1 MKVAVVGGG
10 PSGLVAAKT
19 LLDFG
24 HDVVLLERE
33 ACMGG
38 VWSRFR
44 GYPLLRLLNTK
55 HSFRFST
62 LGMPRNFDLF
72 PTKGQVSHYLDM
84 YIAQHNL
91 ASIMRLAT
99 AVTCMRPRNDSG
111 GSAGWILTLNGG
123 RQESFD
129 HVVVCTGSCS
139 KPCVPEIKGR
149 EAFEAAGGLCL
160 HSNQLLDRSLLQGR
174 RVVVVGF
181 GQSALEVA
189 SLAAAAGASRTT
201 LVARRVT
208 WKLPST
214 LLGLVSLDRLLVNR
228 FGEALLSMGRA
239 PTWSWKRALRAVLL
253 SLVELSARCEF
264 KLGSN
269 NLLPKYDLATA
280 IDHHDVRDLYAGR
293 ASHEAKQMFFDL
305 VDQGAVSIVRDATI
319 RVLKADRSVL
329 LSNGSTRGLSA
340 DVVIFA
346 TGYQRGLPDFVPA
359 HVRTECALLYRGI
372 LPSGPSAPDGLTF
385 IGLQTHTHTQA
396 HARTRFTAM
405 TLLVAELSALW
416 IARHLEGRIFLPAS
430 CDCDESTQAHAKTP
444 LAHIDALL
452 SDLGAELGWFA
463 RTVRQGLGVVADDP
477 ALYDGVWDRVA
488 QIRAAEIQT
497 GKLMLPAAAAG
508 KAHEESDT
516 VGGPLEGAQ
525 SSSEQVS
532 ADGEELAMPGALSL
546 DPAHPDAEEK
556 EAEEVKEEEEEEEKK
571 EKEEEGEETGDE
583 DETVQGDDVAPPK
596 EAVPEEDKGIK
607 GTQQANE
614 GHEEQAESVEEDKEN
629 VVRGEEGEGDSAK
642 GKDAESSDEE
652 EAKVEGVQEVEAEK
666 AGEEV
671 DDKEEEVE
679 EKEDEQIDESCATIS
694 EVGETG
700 KKTDDTVVEKELD
713 DATVEQEAGRG
724 EDYAEHKG
732 LDAIK
737 RALSLLQSKGKSDSS
752 SLERKRPPSVI
763 SLSKC
768 KIMSHMPTTMTTMMG
783 SASKGHRPI
792 PAKAVR
798 RQPSPAP
805 VARHARIQDPL
816 GVRLLWKR
824 PKQPPSTSSSFSASV
839 QNDQFP
845 FSPPL
850 SRSSFSSSAAPSLAS
865 SPSSFTVSVSS
876 GDRSPRVRTP
886 SLLDRLDD
894 CSTAVEIKA
903 IFDKQQQHQAAN
915 VSHVGCPLVKP
926 IARRGPLT
934 TPPQQQHPPAL
945 IRITSQG
952 LLEVVDSD

>member
-1 MKVAVVGGG
+1 
-10 PSGLVAAKT
+10 
-19 LLDFG
+19 
-24 HDVVLLERE
+24 
-33 ACMGG
+33 
-38 VWSRFR
+38 
-44 GYPLLRLLNTK
+44 
-55 HSFRFST
+55 
-62 LGMPRNFDLF
+62 MPRNFDLF

-99 AVTCMRPRNDSG
+99 AVTCMRPRSDGS
-111 GSAGWILTLNGG
+111 GSAGWSLTLNGS

-139 KPCVPEIKGR
+139 KPCIPEIKGK

-160 HSNQLLDRSLLQGR
+160 HSSQLLDRSLLQGR

-214 LLGLVSLDRLLVNR
+214 LLGLVSLDRLFVNR
-228 FGEALLSMGRA
+228 FGEALLSMGQA
-239 PTWSWKRALRAVLL
+239 PSWSWKRALRAVLL
-253 SLVELSARCEF
+253 SLVELSARCEL

-269 NLLPKYDLATA
+269 NLLPKSDLATA
-280 IDHHDVRDLYAGR
+280 IDQHDVGDLYAGK
-293 ASHEAKQMFFDL
+293 ASHEAKQTFFDL
-305 VDQGAVSIVRDATI
+305 VDQGAISIVRDATI
-319 RVLKADRSVL
+319 RELKADRSVL

-372 LPSGPSAPDGLTF
+372 LPASTAIDGLTF
-385 IGLQTHTHTQA
+385 IGLQTQTQTQ
-396 HARTRFTAM
+396 TRFTAM
-405 TLLVAELSALW
+405 TPLVAELSALW

-430 CDCDESTQAHAKTP
+430 SDESAQVQAHAHAETP
-444 LAHIDALL
+444 LSHIDALL

-463 RTVRQGLGVVADDP
+463 RTVRQGLGAVADDP

-488 QIRAAEIQT
+488 QIRTAEIQT
-497 GKLMLPAAAAG
+497 GKLVLPAAAAG

-516 VGGPLEGAQ
+516 VGGLSGAVVLGTQ
-525 SSSEQVS
+525 SSGEQFD
-532 ADGEELAMPGALSL
+532 AGGEDLAMPGGLSL
-546 DPAHPDAEEK
+546 EPAHPDAEGE
-556 EAEEVKEEEEEEEKK
+556 EIGEVKDEESEKKAEEEEEEE
-571 EKEEEGEETGDE
+571 TGDE
-583 DETVQGDDVAPPK
+583 DDEAIEVDVVAPSK
-596 EAVPEEDKGIK
+596 EAVSAEDKGVK
-607 GTQQANE
+607 GTQEVNE
-614 GHEEQAESVEEDKEN
+614 GLEEQAESVEEDKEN
-629 VVRGEEGEGDSAK
+629 VVRGEEGEGDSAR

-652 EAKVEGVQEVEAEK
+652 EAKVEGVQEVHSEK

-671 DDKEEEVE
+671 DEKEEEAVK
-679 EKEDEQIDESCATIS
+679 EKEDEQKDEGCATIS
-694 EVGETG
+694 EVGEMG
-700 KKTDDTVVEKELD
+700 QETDDTIVEKEMD

-783 SASKGHRPI
+783 SASKGHRTA

-805 VARHARIQDPL
+805 VTKHARIQDPL

-824 PKQPPSTSSSFSASV
+824 PKEPPSTSSSFSASV
-839 QNDQFP
+839 QKDQLP
-845 FSPPL
+845 FSPPV

-915 VSHVGCPLVKP
+915 VSHIGCPLVKP
-926 IARRGPLT
+926 IARRGPVT
-934 TPPQQQHPPAL
+934 TPPQQPHLPAL

-952 LLEVVDSD
+952 LLEIIDSD

>member
-1 MKVAVVGGG
+1 
-10 PSGLVAAKT
+10 
-19 LLDFG
+19 
-24 HDVVLLERE
+24 
-33 ACMGG
+33 
-38 VWSRFR
+38 
-44 GYPLLRLLNTK
+44 
-55 HSFRFST
+55 
-62 LGMPRNFDLF
+62 MPRNFDLF

-99 AVTCMRPRNDSG
+99 AVTCMRPRNDGG
-111 GSAGWILTLNGG
+111 GSAGWTLTLNGG
-123 RQESFD
+123 RQENFD

-160 HSNQLLDRSLLQGR
+160 HSSQLLDRSLLQGR

-181 GQSALEVA
+181 GQSALEMA

-228 FGEALLSMGRA
+228 FGEALLSMGQA
-239 PTWSWKRALRAVLL
+239 PSWSWKRALRAVLL

-269 NLLPKYDLATA
+269 NLLPKSDLATA
-280 IDHHDVRDLYAGR
+280 IDQHDVGDLYAGK
-293 ASHEAKQMFFDL
+293 ASHEAKQTFFDL
-305 VDQGAVSIVRDATI
+305 VDQGAVSIVRDAAI
-319 RVLKADRSVL
+319 RELKADRSVL

-346 TGYQRGLPDFVPA
+346 TGYQRGLPDFVPD

-372 LPSGPSAPDGLTF
+372 LPAGPSAPDDLTF
-385 IGLQTHTHTQA
+385 IGLQTQTQT
-396 HARTRFTAM
+396 RTRFRIT

-430 CDCDESTQAHAKTP
+430 SDCDERAQAQAHACTP

-477 ALYDGVWDRVA
+477 ALYDGVWDRVV

-497 GKLMLPAAAAG
+497 GKLVLPAAAAG

-516 VGGPLEGAQ
+516 VGGPLVGAQ
-525 SSSEQVS
+525 SSNEQVN

-571 EKEEEGEETGDE
+571 KEDEGEETGDE
-583 DETVQGDDVAPPK
+583 DETVQVDDVAPSK

-607 GTQQANE
+607 GTQEANE
-614 GHEEQAESVEEDKEN
+614 GHEEQAESVEEEEEN
-629 VVRGEEGEGDSAK
+629 VVRGEEGEEGEGDSAK

-652 EAKVEGVQEVEAEK
+652 DAKVEGVQESEAEV
-666 AGEEV
+666 AGEGIDE
-671 DDKEEEVE
+671 KEEKAVE
-679 EKEDEQIDESCATIS
+679 EEDEQIDESCATIS
-694 EVGETG
+694 EVGEMG
-700 KKTDDTVVEKELD
+700 KKTGDTVVEKELD

-783 SASKGHRPI
+783 SASNGHRPI

-805 VARHARIQDPL
+805 VAKHARIQDPL

-903 IFDKQQQHQAAN
+903 IFDKQQQHHQAAN

-926 IARRGPLT
+926 IARRGPVT
-934 TPPQQQHPPAL
+934 TPPQQPHLPAL